1 MELTYTCE
9 KSEKESLELAMRPFK
24 RYFRTLFIY
33 AAVLFLA
40 AAAFAV
46 ARLMCAGIVVD
57 SSADYAVIYF
67 ALALALTAFGWSL
80 RHRFRR
86 GIVETYRCRKTS
98 LSEYRLTDDALFC
111 AHGESKATLPWSDFK
126 RYRIDDDALY
136 LQSRNGTVACIP
148 DWSGHGAERAELAAV
163 LEKAGLKRMDASKA
177 RRIAAG
183 VFWAALCCLAV
194 FLAIMRLHDAWPWL
208 KREIVGAELKR
219 LLIEYV
225 GGPEKDGNNPY
236 SNYWHKRGN
245 AVQRVIAEAY
255 SFKPEKFDYIF
266 DGEAEHDK
274 VGLAA
279 TIGDAVWYV
288 YLPCGCVGN
297 NTLEKFEKLKECG
310 AFGECYSESERDKW
324 LEKIRP
330 LAREL
335 RDAIDDEDEQ

>member
-33 AAVLFLA
+33 AVVLFLA
-40 AAAFAV
+40 AAVFAV
-46 ARLMCAGIVVD
+46 ARLMCVGIVAD
-57 SSADYAVIYF
+57 SSADYAMIYF
-67 ALALALTAFGWSL
+67 ALALVLAAFGWSL

-86 GIVETYRCRKTS
+86 GVVDTYRCRKTS

-177 RRIAAG
+177 RRVAAG
-183 VFWAALCCLAV
+183 VFRVALCCLAL
-194 FLAIMRLHDAWPWL
+194 FLAVMRLHDAWPWL
-208 KREIVGAELKR
+208 KREIVRVELKR
-219 LLIEYV
+219 QLVEYV
-225 GGPEKDGNNPY
+225 DGPAENGNPY
-236 SNYWHKRGN
+236 SNYWQKRGN

-255 SFKPEKFDYIF
+255 TFKPEKFDYIF
-266 DGEAEHDK
+266 DEEAEHDK

-279 TIGDAVWYV
+279 TVGDTVWYV

-297 NTLEKFEKLKECG
+297 NTLEMFENLKGSG
-310 AFGECYSESERDKW
+310 AFCECYSESERDKW
-324 LEKIRP
+324 LAKIRP